1 MSLFDTQKR
10 EVIIQRIGHLYPD
23 APAQWGKM
31 NPNQA
36 VCHLTDQLRGAM
48 GELEWKDQNSF
59 IKKTLVK
66 WLAVYV
72 ISVPK
77 NVPTMPEADQQ
88 KDGTKPTDF
97 ESDRT
102 MLIAY
107 IEKFAAT
114 PNDFQW
120 SPHAAFGKMNRN
132 QWNRL
137 TYKHLDHHLKQ
148 FGV

>member
-10 EVIIQRIGHLYPD
+10 EVVIQRIGHLYPD
-23 APAQWGKM
+23 AAAQWGKM
-31 NPNQA
+31 NCNQA
-36 VCHLTDQLRGAM
+36 VCHLADQIRGAM
-48 GELEWKDQNSF
+48 GELQWKDQNSF

-66 WLAVYV
+66 WLAVYL
-72 ISVPK
+72 IPVPK

-97 ESDRT
+97 ENDRAT
-102 MLIAY
+102 LIAY
-107 IEKFAAT
+107 IEKFAAA
-114 PNDFQW
+114 PNDFPW
-120 SPHAAFGKMNRN
+120 SPHAAFGRMSRD